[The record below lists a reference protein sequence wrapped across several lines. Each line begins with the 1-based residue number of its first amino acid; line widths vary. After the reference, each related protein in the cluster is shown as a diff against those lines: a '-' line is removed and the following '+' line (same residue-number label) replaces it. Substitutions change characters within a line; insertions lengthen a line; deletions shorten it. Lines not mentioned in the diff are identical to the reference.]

1 MKHITILILV
11 ALLTIACNQEPKKS
25 ATAPAASSTTAAAS
39 QSQTPLLP
47 KLPNT
52 YLQQMWDNGQMI
64 DYLFHDLPFSMNQNE
79 PASIKTNLTYI
90 DEAPVM
96 QVPEGCKPM
105 ARQFYQ
111 VGGDIIFEAD
121 VYFSEQCTFYVFFVD
136 GKPKY
141 ANQMAESG
149 RQFFTSMI
157 RQAMKASGN
166 LNQG

>member
-1 MKHITILILV
+1 MKHTLTLILFI
-11 ALLTIACNQEPKKS
+11 LLSTACNQDPKKS
-25 ATAPAASSTTAAAS
+25 TAATTKTTATATQA
-39 QSQTPLLP
+39 QTPLLP
-47 KLPNT
+47 KLPNS
-52 YLQQMWDNGQMI
+52 YLQQMWENGQMI

-96 QVPEGCKPM
+96 RIPDGCKPM

-121 VYFSEQCTFYVFFVD
+121 VYFNEQCTFYVFFVD

-141 ANQMAESG
+141 ANQMSESG